1 MIKPIIQAK
10 RQQSKTLSYSKC
22 EQKVDGT
29 HNTVSVVIKSFHS
42 FLCSRL
48 SRPDKELSMGKIPA
62 LGENSPSLKTVLG
75 TAEHL
80 HPSGPTPENVCGTQ
94 S

>member
-1 MIKPIIQAK
+1 
-10 RQQSKTLSYSKC
+10 
-22 EQKVDGT
+22 
-29 HNTVSVVIKSFHS
+29 
-42 FLCSRL
+42 
-48 SRPDKELSMGKIPA
+48 MGKIPA